1 MWIFLHKYLADGTL
15 SGYKARLVVNGSTYS
30 SRIFLSSCKYA
41 TEILERAGMVS
52 CNSSMT
58 SVDTESKL
66 GDDGDLVSNPILY
79 RSLAGSLKQS
89 SVSRSSVEAEYR
101 GVANVV
107 AETCWLRNL
116 LYLVAAGQVR
126 VLHVHSRY
134 QYVDIYTKGLPSAL
148 FEEFDTSLSVRCP
161 LTPTAGHNIEDE
173 EKHPSLL
180 LHSSLHN
187 PKGNV
192 SAVPKPRGLAATG
205 QKKAP
210 AKNKSLERRWSL
222 EDSLDELEVVVV
234 VECEVSLENKVM
246 MECYIVMEEVE
257 VECDCHL
264 EVKVEIEHEAY

>member
-15 SGYKARLVVNGSTYS
+15 SGYKARLVVNDGLYS
-30 SRIFLSSCKYA
+30 SSSKFLRDSEQLDYVVLLTTVPLMALKQSLELGLSALHLILLILGFITVDCKYA
-41 TEILERAGMVS
+41 TEILERAGMVN

-66 GDDGDLVSNPILY
+66 GDDGDP
-79 RSLAGSLKQS
+79 
-89 SVSRSSVEAEYR
+89 
-101 GVANVV
+101 
-107 AETCWLRNL
+107 
-116 LYLVAAGQVR
+116 VR

-173 EKHPSLL
+173 EKHLSLL
-180 LHSSLHN
+180 LHSSLRN